1 MIMYTTNRK
10 WGEVKKKHTTVWKT
24 RDNGLIVEVMQI

>member
-10 WGEVKKKHTTVWKT
+10 WGEVKKAYNRMENKRQYTKF
-24 RDNGLIVEVMQI
+24 